1 MIMLLQERVLP
12 FLAPWKQDSKD
23 EASSEYQPEFFH
35 VLCPSIQ
42 YLSFIGPYHTFWR
55 VTKSRGS
62 NLKCLGGLWATGQ
75 QLKKRYI
82 AMPMCST
89 RIEVRSLLLL
99 SGSQGLNSEHQV
111 SCPVSHL
118 VSLSGFYFFNLR
130 YFVTMKKSWLT
141 CHQPKG
147 QLSSSMF
154 IPESFFMF
162 FLVLSP

>member
-1 MIMLLQERVLP
+1 MQGFTILPIIQRSACSCCLSAGMKAIPGFML
-12 FLAPWKQDSKD
+12 FLSYIYLVCVH
-23 EASSEYQPEFFH
+23 SH
-35 VLCPSIQ
+35 VC
-42 YLSFIGPYHTFWR
+42 
-55 VTKSRGS
+55 
-62 NLKCLGGLWATGQ
+62 
-75 QLKKRYI
+75 RYI